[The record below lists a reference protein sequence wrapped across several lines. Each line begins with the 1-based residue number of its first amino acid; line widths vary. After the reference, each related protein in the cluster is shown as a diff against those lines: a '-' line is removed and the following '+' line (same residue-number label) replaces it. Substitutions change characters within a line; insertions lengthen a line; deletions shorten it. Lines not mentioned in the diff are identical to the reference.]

1 LAREENGNNSDINSE
16 GEVGVTSDKG
26 ESTSDKGEDQQ
37 EEHPT

>member
-1 LAREENGNNSDINSE
+1 LAREENSNNSDINSE

-26 ESTSDKGEDQQ
+26 EDQQ